1 MYVARGMGCTLPP
14 QAVVGPLGLKAHWS
28 PFPLRL
34 KPGLG
39 TYKTP
44 QISPPAE
51 ALWSEQSPRPR
62 AKMGHFGGMG
72 P

>member
-14 QAVVGPLGLKAHWS
+14 PQAVVGLRGPKAHWS
-28 PFPLRL
+28 PFLLRL

-39 TYKTP
+39 TYKTA

-51 ALWSEQSPRPR
+51 VLWSEQSPDQEP
-62 AKMGHFGGMG
+62 K
-72 P
+72 